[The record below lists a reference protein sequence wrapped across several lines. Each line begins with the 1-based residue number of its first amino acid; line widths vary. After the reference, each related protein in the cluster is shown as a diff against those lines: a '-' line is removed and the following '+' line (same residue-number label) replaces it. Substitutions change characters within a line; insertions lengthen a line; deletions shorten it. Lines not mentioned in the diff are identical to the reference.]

1 MVELILWG
9 KDSVK
14 DGLFYKQKLLQQ
26 FPPREDWELLYLL
39 KGEDS
44 QKNGSWNFRE
54 RFGPANAFRLLAPL
68 KGEIETVVIPLTSTK
83 GRVAGKRESHCLP
96 HRDPSLYELRAPRHS

>member
-1 MVELILWG
+1 MVVELILWG

-39 KGEDS
+39 KGENS
-44 QKNGSWNFRE
+44 PQNGS
-54 RFGPANAFRLLAPL
+54 
-68 KGEIETVVIPLTSTK
+68 
-83 GRVAGKRESHCLP
+83 
-96 HRDPSLYELRAPRHS
+96 